1 MEVERTG
8 FSGFAGSSD
17 GGEAANSS
25 GPSATTP
32 AASPSS
38 RAQSPVKK
46 SATTGTASPPVDSPT
61 SETEEVTEALVRTR
75 SATSERMSDM
85 PEGDESWRAYYEH
98 PLTAATTAML
108 NISGGGEEQSSN
120 IGLLYEYYKLP
131 PMEKGDKSLMEKYS
145 ALPEIWSTAVTSPIG
160 TTTIASTILHSAQQ
174 PHPRPHMKTVTS
186 VVASTLTSGT
196 RAEEMDIYLNNVSVK
211 REPEE
216 LTSTL
221 PLVNGSK
228 PDSPDSNKHDP
239 VKSVTPSLISSLQN
253 GDSALSPGDP
263 SSNQTSTA
271 IPVVVQVKQE
281 NPSPLTVTSQISELK
296 SPGQAIDLATVTG
309 GSSPDLS
316 KAREIQT
323 GTPQPQSATVI
334 PSVAQSYS
342 SAQVFPDVTSSQS
355 GYEPLGVGQYS
366 VLANA
371 VVTVPQYIAQSSLA
385 SRTSGSTVYTLTA
398 TDYYKDLYA
407 YVGSPVT
414 EQCQTGRQHIAS
426 YSDTVENVA
435 FVDRYIRQN
444 SSYKTGLHGLT
455 VDLPSPDS
463 GIGEATITPRDGA
476 GLPQIFDYSDLSQ
489 TPNLLQSSDQPTTP
503 SGRPASSQG
512 TKRQWREFGR
522 NTEAEKIQI
531 PRIYSDVGFRYF
543 LEASIST
550 SQRREDDRITY
561 INKGQFYGITLEYI
575 PDPDKPLRN
584 ATVRSV
590 IMLVFREEKTP
601 EDEIKAWQFW
611 HGRQHSIKQRILDAD
626 TKNSSGIIGQIEEI
640 THNAI
645 AFYWNPLESSAKV
658 NVAAQCLSTDFSS
671 QKGVKGLPL
680 HIQID
685 TFDDCREGINPI
697 HRGYCQIKVFCD
709 KGAERKTRDEERRAA
724 KRRLTATGSTRKKME
739 EMYHSPSDRSEFY
752 SMSDLS
758 KPPAFFNPTIDVD
771 KLAQNKI
778 SGLELSLY
786 TTSPSSHQATIEDQ
800 LNESESRDKSD
811 DSSANSDLVSR
822 HLVIPK
828 RMKLFPTDRGGI
840 QVPDFETEHQKY
852 LQAL

>member
-1 MEVERTG
+1 
-8 FSGFAGSSD
+8 
-17 GGEAANSS
+17 
-25 GPSATTP
+25 
-32 AASPSS
+32 
-38 RAQSPVKK
+38 
-46 SATTGTASPPVDSPT
+46 
-61 SETEEVTEALVRTR
+61 
-75 SATSERMSDM
+75 MSDM
-85 PEGDESWRAYYEH
+85 PEGDEGWRAYYEH

-145 ALPEIWSTAVTSPIG
+145 SLPEIWSTAVTSPIG
-160 TTTIASTILHSAQQ
+160 TTTIAPTIHHSAQQ

-228 PDSPDSNKHDP
+228 SDSPDSNKHDP
-239 VKSVTPSLISSLQN
+239 VKSVTPSLISSLPN

-263 SSNQTSTA
+263 PSNQTSTA

-281 NPSPLTVTSQISELK
+281 NPSPLTVNSQIPELK
-296 SPGQAIDLATVTG
+296 SPGQAIDLVTVTG

-334 PSVAQSYS
+334 PLQAAASVAQSYS
-342 SAQVFPDVTSSQS
+342 SAQVFPDVPSSQS

-371 VVTVPQYIAQSSLA
+371 VVTVPQYIAQSSLT

-531 PRIYSDVGFRYF
+531 PRLYSDVGFRYF

-584 ATVRSV
+584 ATVR
-590 IMLVFREEKTP
+590 
-601 EDEIKAWQFW
+601 
-611 HGRQHSIKQRILDAD
+611 
-626 TKNSSGIIGQIEEI
+626 
-640 THNAI
+640 
-645 AFYWNPLESSAKV
+645 
-658 NVAAQCLSTDFSS
+658 
-671 QKGVKGLPL
+671 
-680 HIQID
+680 
-685 TFDDCREGINPI
+685 
-697 HRGYCQIKVFCD
+697 
-709 KGAERKTRDEERRAA
+709 GAERKTRDEERRAA

-739 EMYHSPSDRSEFY
+739 EMYHPPSDRSEFY

-758 KPPAFFNPTIDVD
+758 KPPAFFNPTIDMD
-771 KLAQNKI
+771 KLTQNKI
-778 SGLELSLY
+778 SGIELSLY
-786 TTSPSSHQATIEDQ
+786 TTSPSSHQAAIEDQ

-822 HLVIPK
+822 HLVMPK
-828 RMKLFPTDRGGI
+828 RMKLFPTDRVLIYARREDEEIFHTFHLVPPSLAGLASAVESKYQISKQNIRNIYKRCKKGI
-840 QVPDFETEHQKY
+840 TVHMDDEIIQHYSNEDTFLIEFKQVGNDLFDVTMVE
-852 LQAL
+852 L